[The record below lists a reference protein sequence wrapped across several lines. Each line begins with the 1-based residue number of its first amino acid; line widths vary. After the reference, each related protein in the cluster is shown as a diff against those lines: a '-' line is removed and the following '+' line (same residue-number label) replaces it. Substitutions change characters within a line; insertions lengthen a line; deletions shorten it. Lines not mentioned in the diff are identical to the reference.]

1 MNETESKSIISVG
14 IDPGKS
20 GGFAILRDGKCVRAK
35 KWGDVEFIA
44 AMQKRAELTTRQ
56 LPSLPV
62 ANRDMATGQISI
74 CYELADG
81 AKSALDAAI
90 SEAKEREAD
99 RIRKGATDTQ

>member
-1 MNETESKSIISVG
+1 MNSPENSV
-14 IDPGKS
+14 
-20 GGFAILRDGKCVRAK
+20 AEEVREIMMEVYRTLIECDKAY
-35 KWGDVEFIA
+35 EFIA

-56 LPSLPV
+56 LPSLPT

-90 SEAKEREAD
+90 SEAKERAANK
-99 RIRKGATDTQ
+99 IRKGASDTQ

>member
-1 MNETESKSIISVG
+1 MNPNPPESTLAEEIGEIMAEVYGTLVENDK
-14 IDPGKS
+14 
-20 GGFAILRDGKCVRAK
+20 AY
-35 KWGDVEFIA
+35 EFIA

-81 AKSALDAAI
+81 AKAALDAAI